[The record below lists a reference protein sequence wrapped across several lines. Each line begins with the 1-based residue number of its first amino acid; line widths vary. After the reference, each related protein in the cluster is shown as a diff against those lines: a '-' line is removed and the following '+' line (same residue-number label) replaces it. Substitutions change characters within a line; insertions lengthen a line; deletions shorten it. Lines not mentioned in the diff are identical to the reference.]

1 MTKGIGLTQGKVAV
15 VDDDMQ
21 DELNQYNWFAKKD
34 RNTWYATRNDRIDG
48 KKTSISMHRQILGLE
63 RGDGKIAD
71 HVNRNGLDNRRSNLR
86 IVSPT
91 ENNRN
96 HGGHKHNTSGHNGV
110 SWNNNHQ
117 RWEAYL
123 QTDGKRIHLGDYKN
137 KVDAV
142 EARRLGVIEHWGEE
156 LVT

>member
-63 RGDGKIAD
+63 R
-71 HVNRNGLDNRRSNLR
+71 
-86 IVSPT
+86 
-91 ENNRN
+91 
-96 HGGHKHNTSGHNGV
+96 
-110 SWNNNHQ
+110 
-117 RWEAYL
+117 
-123 QTDGKRIHLGDYKN
+123 
-137 KVDAV
+137 
-142 EARRLGVIEHWGEE
+142 
-156 LVT
+156 